1 MSMERRV
8 RFELLYGKHAPA
20 VKAYVLRRAAPAVA
34 DDLVAEVFVVCW
46 RRFDEIPA
54 DPLPW
59 LLGVARRV
67 LSTYRRG
74 ERRGAALRQRLADD
88 AGAPEVVGD
97 GVPAS
102 TAAGGIRW
110 QGAPGEGTL
119 LSASSGEGGGA
130 LREALA
136 RLSESDR
143 ELLLLIAWEGLS
155 PTQAAAAM
163 GVSAATMRVRLHRAR
178 RRLARALL
186 REDGERG
193 EGSER
198 GERGERGKASKTG
211 ETSERGKTSERG
223 ERGDPLPCT
232 PLTMEAP

>member
-8 RFELLYGKHAPA
+8 RFELLYDEHAPA
-20 VKAYVLRRAAPAVA
+20 VKAYVLRRATPAVA

-46 RRFDEIPA
+46 RRFEEIPA

-74 ERRGAALRQRLADD
+74 ERRGAALRQRLTDN
-88 AGAPEVVGD
+88 AGAPE
-97 GVPAS
+97 AI
-102 TAAGGIRW
+102 GGGAPTSMRTGRVRS
-110 QGAPGEGTL
+110 QGAPGEGISP
-119 LSASSGEGGGA
+119 SASLDEGGGA

-155 PTQAAAAM
+155 PAQAATAM
-163 GVSAATMRVRLHRAR
+163 GVSAATVRVRLHRAR
-178 RRLARALL
+178 RRLARALV
-186 REDGERG
+186 RG
-193 EGSER
+193 GASGAKRTR
-198 GERGERGKASKTG
+198 GANRSHVHH
-211 ETSERGKTSERG
+211 
-223 ERGDPLPCT
+223 
-232 PLTMEAP
+232 

>member
-1 MSMERRV
+1 MDRRV
-8 RFELLYGKHAPA
+8 RFELLYGRHAPT

-46 RRFDEIPA
+46 RRFEEVPA

-74 ERRGAALRQRLADD
+74 EQRGAALRQRLAEHPGGPSSMTS
-88 AGAPEVVGD
+88 GAL
-97 GVPAS
+97 
-102 TAAGGIRW
+102 
-110 QGAPGEGTL
+110 AP
-119 LSASSGEGGGA
+119 LSASPGTGA
-130 LREALA
+130 GLRGALA

-143 ELLLLIAWEGLS
+143 ELLMLIAWEGLS
-155 PTQAAAAM
+155 PAQAATAM

-178 RRLARALL
+178 RRLARALAG
-186 REDGERG
+186 EDGQRSDGG
-193 EGSER
+193 E
-198 GERGERGKASKTG
+198 
-211 ETSERGKTSERG
+211 
-223 ERGDPLPCT
+223 PLPCT

>member
-34 DDLVAEVFVVCW
+34 DDLVAEVFMVCW

-67 LSTYRRG
+67 LSTYRRS
-74 ERRGAALRQRLADD
+74 ERRGAALRQRLTDN
-88 AGAPEVVGD
+88 AGAPEVVG
-97 GVPAS
+97 GSAPTSMGTSRVRS
-102 TAAGGIRW
+102 
-110 QGAPGEGTL
+110 QGAPGEGTA
-119 LSASSGEGGGA
+119 LSASSGVGGGA

-155 PTQAAAAM
+155 PAQAAAAM
-163 GVSAATMRVRLHRAR
+163 GVSAATVRVRLHRAR
-178 RRLARALL
+178 RRLARALE
-186 REDGERG
+186 REGGEVHTC
-193 EGSER
+193 S
-198 GERGERGKASKTG
+198 
-211 ETSERGKTSERG
+211 
-223 ERGDPLPCT
+223 PLV
-232 PLTMEAP
+232 MEVSQ

>member
-67 LSTYRRG
+67 LSTYRRS
-74 ERRGAALRQRLADD
+74 ERRGAALRQRLTDNV
-88 AGAPEVVGD
+88 GAPEVVGD
-97 GVPAS
+97 GTPTSMS
-102 TAAGGIRW
+102 TGRVRS
-110 QGAPGEGTL
+110 QGVPGEGGP
-119 LSASSGEGGGA
+119 LSVASGEGGGM

-163 GVSAATMRVRLHRAR
+163 GVSAATVRVRLHRAR
-178 RRLARALL
+178 RRLARALE
-186 REDGERG
+186 REGAEVHTC
-193 EGSER
+193 S
-198 GERGERGKASKTG
+198 
-211 ETSERGKTSERG
+211 
-223 ERGDPLPCT
+223 PLA
-232 PLTMEAP
+232 MEASQ